1 MDNERCTSLS
11 CTLRHIQLLSRRKP
25 LEAADPA
32 RACDSETSGGRS
44 CLLELEL
51 DAPCRSGLGSGEA
64 EAREIFDKHSAVSAV
79 RLASISLG
87 YCGNRASVMQQVEC
101 L

>member
-1 MDNERCTSLS
+1 MRRRGAYQVCTVQYAGAG
-11 CTLRHIQLLSRRKP
+11 TEKP
-25 LEAADPA
+25 GED
-32 RACDSETSGGRS
+32 C

-51 DAPCRSGLGSGEA
+51 DAPCRSGLRSGEA
-64 EAREIFDKHSAVSAV
+64 EARENFDKHSAVSAV

-87 YCGNRASVMQQVEC
+87 HCGNRASVMQQVEC